1 MSRISP
7 ATEQHVVAACCY
19 TVGPLDRLLLLLLIT
34 ACRAMECAERDT
46 GDKGSV
52 SNFNPE
58 KVTAASMHACMSSV
72 SSHHVAMTW
81 S

>member
-1 MSRISP
+1 MLLHSRP
-7 ATEQHVVAACCY
+7 AGQV
-19 TVGPLDRLLLLLLIT
+19 TVIIIDYSLQGNG
-34 ACRAMECAERDT
+34 MECAERDT